1 MSIWL
6 VKFPA
11 NQLHHKN
18 TPEQKLCPGD
28 KICINIL
35 RNDYFNNNIYYI
47 CKYFDLFHTLYIYM
61 HIYTKVRLKQLVEIK
76 KKSFNIKIII
86 IFFLHNAFCKLLR

>member
-1 MSIWL
+1 
-6 VKFPA
+6 
-11 NQLHHKN
+11 
-18 TPEQKLCPGD
+18 
-28 KICINIL
+28 
-35 RNDYFNNNIYYI
+35 
-47 CKYFDLFHTLYIYM
+47 M